1 VNPNI
6 TKGARS
12 RRLIEYLFG
21 PGRSDEHTNPHV
33 VAGYEEPNVLEPL
46 RRPDGS
52 AIVDQLVAR
61 LEAPLMAAGTLG
73 VDKTVWHC
81 SLSVR
86 ADERHIPEAEW
97 RQLAEKFVDRMG
109 FTPDDDRAGCRWVA
123 VHHGLSKE
131 GNDHV
136 HVVVTMATEAGQK
149 VYPYGDYA
157 RAQRI
162 CGDLEREHELQQLS
176 PARAEATSRRGLT
189 QGEVGQARRSA
200 LPSTDRESVRRLVR
214 ASLAGSNSETEWVG
228 RMKAAGLL
236 VKARTAKDDS
246 SRVVGYS
253 VAAKPK
259 AGKPIW
265 YAGRT
270 VDGDLSLVQVRRRWP
285 GAVPADLTGWQ
296 SAKAAEAAP
305 MDGEERI
312 RVWGTAAEAMGAIGE
327 GLGRTPPPADEVH
340 SVARSAADTLAQL
353 AIVAEPDGWGPVS
366 YSADA
371 LARAGAPPRGQAPLP
386 RGDLA
391 ERLSRIAGVLAL
403 AGSAR
408 NAQEFAALLAVI
420 VQATRLAQR
429 IAELRQAQQAAAAA
443 GQARTAAE
451 RMMPLLQQAADA
463 GIRVPAANT
472 SAQVSNK
479 KPVATSPGLQPTT
492 TAPRRRADPGA
503 GRTERDNER

>member
-1 VNPNI
+1 MNPNI
-6 TKGARS
+6 TKGARA
-12 RRLIEYLFG
+12 RRLVEYLFG

-33 VAGYEEPNVLEPL
+33 VAGYEEPSVLEPA

-52 AIVDQLVAR
+52 AIVDALVAR

-109 FTPDDDRAGCRWVA
+109 FTPGEDKAGCRWVA

-149 VYPYGDYA
+149 VYPYGDYV

-162 CGDLEREHELQQLS
+162 CGDLEREHGLQQLS
-176 PARAEATSRRGLT
+176 PARAEATGRRGLT
-189 QGEVGQARRSA
+189 QGEVGQARRA
-200 LPSTDRESVRRLVR
+200 GLPATDRETVRRAVR
-214 ASLAGSNSETEWVG
+214 AALAASTSEAEWVG

-236 VKARTAKDDS
+236 VKARTAKDDKT
-246 SRVVGYS
+246 RVVGYS
-253 VAAKPK
+253 VAAKPRE
-259 AGKPIW
+259 GKPIW

-270 VDGDLSLVQVRRRWP
+270 LDGDLSLVQVRRRWP
-285 GAVPADLTGWQ
+285 GAQPADSAGWKT
-296 SAKAAEAAP
+296 ARAAP
-305 MDGEERI
+305 AAPIDSPERI
-312 RVWGTAAEAMGAIGE
+312 RVWVAAAEEMGVIGS
-327 GLGRTPPPADEVH
+327 GLVGTPPPADEVH
-340 SVARSAADTLAQL
+340 GVARSAADTLAQL
-353 AIVAEPDGWGPVS
+353 AAAAEPDGWGPVS

-371 LARAGAPPRGQAPLP
+371 LARAGAPPRGQRPLP
-386 RGDLA
+386 RGEIA
-391 ERLSRIAGVLAL
+391 ERLTRIAGALAL

-408 NAQEFAALLAVI
+408 TTREVAALLAVI

-451 RMMPLLQQAADA
+451 RMLPLLQRAADA
-463 GIRVPAANT
+463 GVRVPAGVTPAHGSGT
-472 SAQVSNK
+472 
-479 KPVATSPGLQPTT
+479 PQPEPIHPQPST
-492 TAPRRRADPGA
+492 TAAPRTRTDPGA
-503 GRTERDNER
+503 DRAARGRER